1 MFHPNQFRTEPIVTI
16 ESGRTGA
23 CLVEGCPCKDAR
35 IISHR
40 RAAFFAA
47 RARQTG
53 QTADRVIA
61 VESGWRI
68 PAIEGVDLS

>member
-16 ESGRTGA
+16 ESGRIGA
-23 CLVEGCPCKDAR
+23 CLVEGCACKDAR
-35 IISHR
+35 IVSHR

-47 RARQTG
+47 LARQTG

-61 VESGWRI
+61 VEDGWSI
-68 PAIEGVDLS
+68 PAIQGAQLS

>member
-16 ESGRTGA
+16 ESGRIGA
-23 CLVEGCPCKDAR
+23 CLVAGCTCKDAR
-35 IISHR
+35 IVSFR

-47 RARQTG
+47 LARQTG

-61 VESGWRI
+61 ADAGWRM